1 MARIE
6 TVKSGLSD
14 IFVKFRVSDDHVTCS
29 PLMKNNEIL

>member
-29 PLMKNNEIL
+29 PLMKNDEIL